1 LKVETQARDDQ
12 QVKLIV
18 DVEPEMVEQFRRRAA
33 RAIAKQT
40 KIPGFRPGKAPY
52 DVIRRYAGD
61 EYIDNQAL
69 ELLVNDIYPKAVAE
83 AKLEPSGPGQEEN
96 ISLDP
101 PVFEFIVPLMPE
113 TTLGDYR
120 AIRMKYDAP
129 KVTDEEIDQYIYSLQ
144 TSYATAEPKE
154 GKAAKGDLVYIK
166 LSGTIDNP
174 DEGMD
179 ADFLKEQ
186 PVQMIVGDTN
196 PQNNDW
202 PFEGFNEKLKGLAE
216 NDEKSIKYT
225 YPEDTK
231 FERLKGKK
239 ATFKVVV
246 QSVKKLDLPELNEE
260 FAKNF
265 GEFESFDA
273 LREKI
278 VEEMQT
284 GKEQDYDNEF
294 KQKLIDQII
303 EESTIKFPPHY
314 LEDETEHVLNQIAQ
328 DLSQQRMDLDSY
340 IKSLQMS
347 REEFIEKEVKPA
359 AEKRLYQS
367 LALDKIALEEKI
379 NLDSNELNNRV
390 MATMSQIRMMPEFQ
404 KKKNEARLQEISRNV
419 TLNTATQ
426 LLQQSVFDLLKRIA
440 AGENI
445 DEDAASSE
453 EKADSKK
460 KSTKKAAEADSE
472 AKPKKKTTKKAEAE
486 VEEKPKKKAAKKEA
500 SDNAEETEKKPA
512 KKTAK
517 AKKADAG
524 E

>member
-1 LKVETQARDDQ
+1 LKVETQSRDDQ

-18 DVEPEMVEQFRRRAA
+18 EVEPEMVEQFRRRAA
-33 RAIAKQT
+33 RNIAKQT

-61 EYIDNQAL
+61 EYVDNHAL
-69 ELLVNDIYPKAVAE
+69 ELLVNDIYPKAVEE
-83 AKLEPSGPGQEEN
+83 AKIDPSGPGQEEK
-96 ISLDP
+96 ITLDP

-129 KVTDEEIDQYIYSLQ
+129 KVTDEEIDQYIHSLQ

-174 DEGMD
+174 DEGME
-179 ADFLKEQ
+179 ANFLKEQ

-202 PFEGFNEKLKGLAE
+202 PFEGFNEKLKGLSE
-216 NDEKSIKYT
+216 NEEKTIKYT

-239 ATFKVVV
+239 ATFNVVV
-246 QSVKKLDLPELNEE
+246 QSVKKLDLPALDDE

-265 GEFESFDA
+265 GDFESFAA

-294 KQKLIDQII
+294 KQNLIDKIV

-314 LEDETEHVLNQIAQ
+314 LEDESEHVLNQIAQ
-328 DLSQQRMDLDSY
+328 DLSQQRMDLDNY
-340 IKSLQMS
+340 IKSLQMT
-347 REEFIEKEVKPA
+347 REEFIEKEVKPT

-367 LALDKIALEEKI
+367 LALDKIALVEKV
-379 NLDSNELNNRV
+379 NLNSEELNMRV
-390 MATMSQIRMMPEFQ
+390 SSTMAQIRMLPEFQ
-404 KKKNEARLQEISRNV
+404 KKKNDARLQEISRNV

-440 AGENI
+440 AGESI
-445 DEDAASSE
+445 DEAASAS
-453 EKADSKK
+453 D
-460 KSTKKAAEADSE
+460 E
-472 AKPKKKTTKKAEAE
+472 AKVTKKKTTKKAEADA
-486 VEEKPKKKAAKKEA
+486 EETPKKKTTKKTA
-500 SDNAEETEKKPA
+500 SETAEKAEEKPA

-517 AKKADAG
+517 TKKPDA
-524 E
+524 EASSEE